1 MVAARAGQ
9 VEVVRR
15 LVEAGADTTQV
26 REGQEEEEEGRGAH
40 RSTGREREGGTCK
53 AFIHTL
59 PLSLCVA
66 VTVGPVCGLP

>member
-26 REGQEEEEEGRGAH
+26 RQEEEEEGRGAH
-40 RSTGREREGGTCK
+40 RSTGREREGRAKHSFT
-53 AFIHTL
+53 HS
-59 PLSLCVA
+59 LSLCVA
-66 VTVGPVCGLP
+66 VTVGPVCGPP